1 MSDGLIL
8 PLMRTRALLLPVVRT
23 TISRIMSFSI
33 RTMTFVR
40 LPFFVGGD
48 HCLEVG
54 VFQFLDRF
62 FETLFYIAVTTAE
75 LEDFDAVY
83 AHCFSEQ
90 TGKFH
95 SDIAYFDMVDLFYF
109 RELVEQLVHCL
120 AVSCLADQ
128 DQRQDNKVSFHL
140 SIVLND
146 Y

>member
-1 MSDGLIL
+1 
-8 PLMRTRALLLPVVRT
+8 MRTRALLLPVVRT

-33 RTMTFVR
+33 RTMT
-40 LPFFVGGD
+40 
-48 HCLEVG
+48 EVG

-62 FETLFYIAVTTAE
+62 LETLFYIAVATAE

-83 AHCFSEQ
+83 PHRFSEQ
-90 TGKFH
+90 AGKFH